1 MILKS
6 VAWKNLARRRL
17 AATAMVAWMV
27 GPLLAKDADE
37 PVARPNVLFVAVDDL
52 NDWIGCMKGHPQAH
66 TPNMDRLAARG
77 VLFTN
82 AHCAAP
88 VCLASR
94 TAVLTGLK
102 PEQSG
107 VYSNWGK
114 TRGGPLVKEQQLPV
128 RLAASGYETLGTG
141 KLYHSTQSQW
151 FDDYFGTEQ
160 RWSPF
165 TETQSKYDEEEL
177 PTKGS
182 EAPRHVIKAGPG
194 GRDWV
199 LPLNGLPSER
209 NAQGRE
215 GESFDWGAAP
225 VADEDMGDV
234 RITDWALQKLAA
246 RHQKPFFLGVGYYR
260 PHIPLFAPEVDF
272 KHLPPVQD
280 IQVPQVLGNDLNDL
294 GPVGRET
301 ALDPITAGTHDLVV
315 RHGQWKEAV
324 RAYLACITHVDRQ
337 VGRLIDR
344 LDASPHADNTWIILW
359 SDHGWHLGEKKH
371 WGKWTAWRQA
381 TRVPLIIVP
390 PRQQGGPVGKTCAEP
405 VSLIDLYP
413 TIMKICHAPVRSE
426 VKGISLLPLVNDPD
440 SHTGRAV
447 LTTVDPGNHAL
458 STRGWRY
465 IRYRTG
471 EEELYDTM
479 RDPHEW
485 QNLAGDGASQE
496 KLSEMRQR
504 LSAELGNPAGP
515 EP

>member
-1 MILKS
+1 VRKS
-6 VAWKNLARRRL
+6 LAWRQVAAVAIVAW
-17 AATAMVAWMV
+17 VA
-27 GPLLAKDADE
+27 GPLLAKGAEE
-37 PVARPNVLFVAVDDL
+37 PAARPNVLFIAVDDL
-52 NDWIGCMKGHPQAH
+52 NDWIGCMKGHAQAH

-114 TRGGPLVKEQQLPV
+114 TKGGPLAKDQQLPV
-128 RLAASGYETLGTG
+128 RLTASGYETLGTG
-141 KLYHSTQSQW
+141 KLYHGTQAAW
-151 FDDYFGTEQ
+151 FDEYFDTEQ

-165 TETQSKYDEEEL
+165 TEEQSKYNEDEL

-182 EAPRHVIKAGPG
+182 ESPRHVIKAGPG
-194 GRDWV
+194 RRDWV

-215 GESFDWGAAP
+215 GESFDWGPAP
-225 VADEDMGDV
+225 VADEEMGDV
-234 RITDWALQKLAA
+234 RITDWALQKLSAK
-246 RHQKPFFLGVGYYR
+246 HEKPFFLGVGYYR
-260 PHIPLFAPEVDF
+260 PHIPLFAPEEDF
-272 KHLPPVQD
+272 KRLPPVED
-280 IQVPQVLGNDLNDL
+280 IQLPQVLGNDLDDL
-294 GPVGRET
+294 GPEARKV
-301 ALDPITAGTHDLVV
+301 ALDAITAGTHDLVT

-324 RAYLACITHVDRQ
+324 RAYLACIALVDRQ
-337 VGRLIDR
+337 VGRLLDS

-359 SDHGWHLGEKKH
+359 SDHGWHLGEKQH

-390 PRQQGGPVGKTCAEP
+390 PRQHGGPAGKTCDEP

-413 TIMKICHAPVRSE
+413 TIMKICQAPVRSE
-426 VKGISLLPLVNDPD
+426 LKGISLLPLVSDPGHH
-440 SHTGRAV
+440 SGRAV

-485 QNLAGDGASQE
+485 HNLAGDDASRE
-496 KLSEMRQR
+496 KLSEMRHR
-504 LSAELGNPAGP
+504 LDTELGTPGKS
-515 EP
+515 